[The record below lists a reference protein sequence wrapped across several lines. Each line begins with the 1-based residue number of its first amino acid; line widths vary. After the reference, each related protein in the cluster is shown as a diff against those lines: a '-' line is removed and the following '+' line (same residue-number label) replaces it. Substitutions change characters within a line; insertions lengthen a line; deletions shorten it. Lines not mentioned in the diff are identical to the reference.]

1 MADPGIPPAV
11 KLFVGMLSAHA
22 DLLEVAR
29 AMLEDEHGPVDA
41 ASDLI
46 DFDFTRYYE
55 PEMGSGL
62 KRQFLSFA
70 QLVAPDRLARIKLRT
85 NEIEREIAL
94 RHRTAARPVNLDP
107 GYLTL
112 SKVILATTK
121 DHAHRIYLADG
132 IYAEVTLSWRDR
144 AWRPWPW
151 TYPDYVTD
159 AYVGFFSRVREGYA
173 AQLKGTQAAGP

>member
-1 MADPGIPPAV
+1 MAEPRRSPAV

-22 DLLEVAR
+22 DLLEMAR
-29 AMLEDEHGPVDA
+29 VMLEDEHGPVDA
-41 ASDLI
+41 VSDLI

-62 KRQFLSFA
+62 KRQFLSFGR
-70 QLVAPDRLARIKLRT
+70 LVAADCLARIKLRT
-85 NEIEREIAL
+85 NEMEKEIAR
-94 RHRTAARPVNLDP
+94 RHPVPARPVNLDP

-112 SKVILATTK
+112 SKVVLATTK

-151 TYPDYVTD
+151 TYPDYATG
-159 AYVGFFSRVREGYA
+159 AYAGFFSRVREEYA
-173 AQLKGTQAAGP
+173 VQLKSPRAAGS

>member
-1 MADPGIPPAV
+1 MAEPRRAPAV
-11 KLFVGMLSAHA
+11 KLFVGMLSACA
-22 DLLEVAR
+22 DLLDVAR
-29 AMLEDEHGPVDA
+29 VMLEDEHGPVDA
-41 ASDLI
+41 AGDLI

-62 KRQFLSFA
+62 KRQFLSFRR
-70 QLVAPDRLARIKLRT
+70 LVAPDRLARIKLRT
-85 NEIEREIAL
+85 NEMEKEIAR
-94 RHRTAARPVNLDP
+94 RHPVPVRPVNLDP

-151 TYPDYVTD
+151 TYPDYATD
-159 AYVGFFSRVREGYA
+159 AYVGFFSRVREEYA
-173 AQLKGTQAAGP
+173 AQLKSPRAAGS